1 MTLGQFKQA
10 LHASGTTSSSS
21 PPLLPLHFQ
30 LANAIHLLAP
40 NRLQTRS
47 PTSISC
53 RRPGSCL
60 SRSMMPRRRKSILAA
75 CSLYPPACCPDRFAA
90 LNLVDRRCW
99 SMVRLTPPYFV
110 L

>member
-10 LHASGTTSSSS
+10 LHASGTTSS
-21 PPLLPLHFQ
+21 PPTSPLHPP

-53 RRPGSCL
+53 PPPGSCL
-60 SRSMMPRRRKSILAA
+60 SRSMMPRRRKSISAA
-75 CSLYPPACCPDRFAA
+75 YLLYPPACCPLRFPA

-99 SMVRLTPPYFV
+99 SMARLTPLYFA